1 MPAVVYGAGSD
12 ATAVSVDHK
21 TVFFALQK
29 EEFHTAI
36 IKLALNGKEHD
47 VIVRDFQMHP
57 VRREVRHIDFQIV
70 EAGKPIKIRLPL
82 HLVNAEKSQAV
93 KLQNSRMALLSTSV
107 EVLLDPK
114 HIPSE
119 LVLDCEKVV
128 AGDVLHLSDI
138 QYPEGV
144 ESTSL
149 RRGANLAVATVT
161 AAGK

>member
-1 MPAVVYGAGSD
+1 MTVIQATLRSAQGTGASRRLRNENKVPAVVYGAGSD

-70 EAGKPIKIRLPL
+70 ETD
-82 HLVNAEKSQAV
+82 
-93 KLQNSRMALLSTSV
+93 QNPPA
-107 EVLLDPK
+107 
-114 HIPSE
+114 
-119 LVLDCEKVV
+119 
-128 AGDVLHLSDI
+128 AA
-138 QYPEGV
+138 
-144 ESTSL
+144 
-149 RRGANLAVATVT
+149 RG
-161 AAGK
+161 